1 MFYSTLYRL
10 NNRTFYDVFDDEV
23 VTVPVDG
30 NPNIINEPKYNNE
43 SIVKP
48 IPDFEFMPYEYNDN
62 EKVLESILTLV
73 IGSWLMVLYISLLYS
88 ICKKCSLRFFPMY
101 SYQAEDDE
109 EEDSSYDSDD
119 ETNDYLNTALD
130 EQLEII
136 TDQQEILQR
145 YVGKVKKLEKKVK
158 RMRKQIKTLKKS
170 KIRMDVIEEFIDN
183 FNFDDYKVDE

>member
-10 NNRTFYDVFDDEV
+10 NNRTFYDVFDDEI

-43 SIVKP
+43 SIIEP
-48 IPDFEFMPYEYNDN
+48 IPDFEFTPYEYNDN

-88 ICKKCSLRFFPMY
+88 ICKKCSLRFFPLY
-101 SYQAEDDE
+101 PYQAEDA
-109 EEDSSYDSDD
+109 EEDYDSDD
-119 ETNDYLNTALD
+119 ETNDYFNTALD

-145 YVGKVKKLEKKVK
+145 YVDKVKRLEKRVK

-183 FNFDDYKVDE
+183 FKFDDYKVDE